1 MLISHAHK
9 FVFVKTTKTACSSL
23 EALLVDYLKEGD
35 CITTRLELKENKE
48 EKKRLKARGIKFIRR
63 TAIDSV
69 VLTPHSPLWH
79 AHAAYPE
86 TKNYYSFGLL
96 RNPFDR
102 TMSSFRWT
110 KQKQLQKI
118 LAESK
123 PSKALEKRL
132 QKAFLDFILS
142 SQNKLNERGRDLLQG
157 IDHNNEAWSVSR
169 IFQLEKIKVLEEE
182 LERNTKLKIDI
193 GNMPRL
199 KSNTPKIPKEFNL
212 FTKEAIL
219 AIERFHQWEIRSFNY
234 RHTST
239 VS

>member
-9 FVFVKTTKTACSSL
+9 FVFVKTTNTACSSL

-79 AHAAYPE
+79 AHVAYPE

-102 TMSSFRWT
+102 TMSSFDGQN
-110 KQKQLQKI
+110 KNNFKSLQK
-118 LAESK
+118 ANRE
-123 PSKALEKRL
+123 KALEKRL
-132 QKAFLDFILS
+132 QKLLDFILS
-142 SQNKLNERGRDLLQG
+142 SKMSER
-157 IDHNNEAWSVSR
+157 A
-169 IFQLEKIKVLEEE
+169 
-182 LERNTKLKIDI
+182 
-193 GNMPRL
+193 
-199 KSNTPKIPKEFNL
+199 
-212 FTKEAIL
+212 
-219 AIERFHQWEIRSFNY
+219 
-234 RHTST
+234 
-239 VS
+239 

>member
-23 EALLVDYLKEGD
+23 EALLTDYLKEGD
-35 CITTRLELKENKE
+35 CITTRLELEEDKA
-48 EKKRLKARGIKFIRR
+48 EKKRLKEKGIHFIRE
-63 TAIDSV
+63 IPDSPIA
-69 VLTPHSPLWH
+69 LTPHSPLWH
-79 AHAAYPE
+79 AHIAYPE
-86 TKNYYSFGLL
+86 TRNYYSFGFV

-142 SQNKLNERGRDLLQG
+142 SQNKLNDAGETSSKVSTTTT
-157 IDHNNEAWSVSR
+157 AWSVSI